1 MSEGIIGSLTQ
12 VNTSADTLYADI
24 SKDGMVTVPEIFLT
38 MENFVDNIPDIEQNV
53 KVYLNNM
60 FRRGVNFYR

>member
-1 MSEGIIGSLTQ
+1 
-12 VNTSADTLYADI
+12 
-24 SKDGMVTVPEIFLT
+24 MVTVPEIFLT

-60 FRRGVNFYR
+60 FRQGVNFYR